1 MCEVDLC
8 DVTSMPNLS
17 QIERGRCQ
25 NDINSIVLTRNAI
38 AIPASSDTE
47 LVSYTALSDSLNVR
61 ALGVVS
67 VSLAF
72 FLGGGPS
79 DIVMCRTPNGP
90 WSMRGSLAFWA
101 GHSVT

>member
-25 NDINSIVLTRNAI
+25 NDINSIVLTWNAI

-72 FLGGGPS
+72 FFWGPS

-90 WSMRGSLAFWA
+90 WSMRGSLAFLA